1 MLLEISNSS
10 SNHVRTLALAAVSLL
25 IGAFGLIRSE
35 RRVRY
40 VWSLA
45 VIVVPACLW
54 SAAVLYSRESAVFD
68 RPIEGQLIAAPV
80 FLWTLLVAP
89 IAWCWFAIVSWKKRP
104 ATVDVLFGVAL
115 ALSCLSSALT
125 TLLGM
130 ASI

>member
-1 MLLEISNSS
+1 MLLEFSNSS

-25 IGAFGLIRSE
+25 VGAFGLIRSE
-35 RRVRY
+35 RRTRY
-40 VWSLA
+40 LWSLA

-54 SAAVLYSRESAVFD
+54 SAAVLYSRESAAFD

-89 IAWCWFAIVSWKKRP
+89 IAWCWFAVSWKKRP
-104 ATVDVLFGVAL
+104 ATVDVLFAVAL
-115 ALSCLSSALT
+115 ALSCLSSAWT
-125 TLLGM
+125 ALLGM